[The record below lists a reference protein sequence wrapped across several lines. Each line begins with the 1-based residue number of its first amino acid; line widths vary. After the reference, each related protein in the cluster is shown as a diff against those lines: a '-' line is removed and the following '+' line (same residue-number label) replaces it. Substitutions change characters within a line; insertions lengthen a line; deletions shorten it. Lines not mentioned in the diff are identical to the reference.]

1 MRRARRVVA
10 ATTPPFVDG
19 TPGPTPNPNVIS
31 GATDAARPTIP
42 ASGGGEASG
51 LALKEING
59 LQFGATSTEALC

>member
-1 MRRARRVVA
+1 MA

-42 ASGGGEASG
+42 ASGGGE
-51 LALKEING
+51 
-59 LQFGATSTEALC
+59 TSSP